1 MKVLVAE
8 DNPETLG
15 LLLML
20 LRPCCRAEHATTGRE
35 ATALYRKAKA
45 EGDPF
50 DLLLLD
56 AAMPLSLG
64 TTALREIR
72 EEGGTTPAV
81 FLTALP
87 KSKMDEL
94 TAGLD
99 NFKVIAKPFD
109 PAEVMGEVRRVERSL
124 K

>member
-8 DNPETLG
+8 DNPETLE

-20 LRPCCRAEHATTGRE
+20 LRPRCRAEYATTGRE
-35 ATALYRKAKA
+35 AKALYRKAKA
-45 EGDPF
+45 EGEPF
-50 DLLLLD
+50 DLLLFD

-87 KSKMDEL
+87 KTKMDEL

-99 NFKVIAKPFD
+99 NFKIIAKPFD
-109 PAEVMGEVRRVERSL
+109 TALLLDEVRRVERSL
-124 K
+124 Q